1 MSIIMICIM
10 HCFIT
15 DMMRQTPFRSS
26 AFSSYLSIIMV
37 CMIHTIIMNR
47 YELNALF
54 FYDWH
59 DEIESFQKQ
68 IHLGQ
73 KWFRYPYCALHAC
86 SWLRIVLLRTK
97 NLDILGT
104 LYHGGSVVYGSY
116 CLWFMVRMTEFW
128 WLVAWQDS
136 SCGNWKLIFC
146 LFCFSVSCASEVYI
160 IILYIIY
167 ICLLMLSL

>member
-1 MSIIMICIM
+1 MY
-10 HCFIT
+10 H
-15 DMMRQTPFRSS
+15 
-26 AFSSYLSIIMV
+26 
-37 CMIHTIIMNR
+37 
-47 YELNALF
+47 ALF
-54 FYDWH
+54 YNWHDETNSFQKQCLQFISVHNYGMYDTYNNYEQIWTECTVFYDWH

-86 SWLRIVLLRTK
+86 SLLRIVLLRTK
-97 NLDILGT
+97 NLDVLGT
-104 LYHGGSVVYGSY
+104 LYHGGSVVYVSY